1 MDITTH
7 TTIEDLAEWTQRV
20 KVFPGEYPG
29 DRPAEPFVVINLDNH
44 GSRLI
49 IDSPAD
55 ADELISW
62 ATAARDYLTLR
73 PA

>member
-7 TTIEDLAEWTQRV
+7 TTIEDLTEWTTRV
-20 KVFPGEYPG
+20 KTYPPDPGQATSG
-29 DRPAEPFVVINLDNH
+29 FVVINLDNH

-62 ATAARDYLTLR
+62 ATAARDYLRLR